1 MRLAGRLRLGF
12 YPLPLRE
19 AERIRRFLAFPDK
32 ECCALD
38 PCAGDSAAFSEI
50 TSDRNIL
57 RYGVELDSGRAAQSR
72 AKGIDLIHGNCFDV
86 QCQVESFSLIY
97 LNPPYD
103 FEISEEKSQRMEK
116 LFLEHVYRWL
126 KPSGILVLVV
136 PVKRIADCTVLLSRH
151 FRDIRVYR
159 LTEPE
164 SARYKQVVL
173 FGIRRT
179 RQERDRLRDSE
190 IIQAQLWLASLDAKP
205 EELPP
210 LPSEADRM
218 YAPPPGAPVRMVHRG
233 LPLDEIED
241 LLPKS
246 SAYRQ
251 ASAVLFAHQL
261 DIAGRPLTPLHG
273 GHVGLLCTAGM
284 LNGIFGEGETRHI
297 AHWQSVK
304 LVDRSEEE
312 EDGKTIIREKERF
325 SNELTLVFS
334 TGEIGV
340 LK

>member
-1 MRLAGRLRLGF
+1 MRIAARTKLGF
-12 YPLPLRE
+12 YPLPFPE
-19 AERIRRFLAFPDK
+19 AERLRRLLAFSDK
-32 ECCALD
+32 QCCALD
-38 PCAGDSAAFSEI
+38 PCVGDGVAFAEI
-50 TSDRNIL
+50 ASGGTVLS
-57 RYGVELDSGRAAQSR
+57 YGVELDAGRAEQAR
-72 AKGIDLIHGNCFDV
+72 TKGIDVIHGNCFDV
-86 QCQVESFSLIY
+86 QCPVESFSLIY

-126 KPSGILVLVV
+126 KPLGVLVLVV
-136 PVKRIADCTVLLSRH
+136 PAKRIADCPVVLSRH
-151 FRDIRVYR
+151 FREIRVYR

-164 SARYKQVVL
+164 SVRYQQVVVL
-173 FGIRRT
+173 GLRRT
-179 RQERDRLRDSE
+179 RQERDRLRDNE
-190 IIQAQLWLASLDAKP
+190 IIQSQSWLASLERKLEA
-205 EELPP
+205 LPA
-210 LPSEADRM
+210 LPMEPDHA
-218 YAPPPGAPVRMVHRG
+218 YAVPPGASVHMVYRG

-251 ASAVLFAHQL
+251 ASALIFTQQL
-261 DIAGRPLTPLHG
+261 DAAGRPLTPLHG

-284 LNGIFGEGETRHI
+284 LNGIFGEGKTRHI

-304 LVDRSEEE
+304 LVDKSEEE
-312 EDGKTIIREKERF
+312 EDGKTVIREKERF
-325 SNELTLVFS
+325 SNELTLVFC

>member
-1 MRLAGRLRLGF
+1 MRIAARTKLGF
-12 YPLPLRE
+12 YPLPLPE
-19 AERIRRFLAFPDK
+19 AKRIRRFLALPDK
-32 ECCALD
+32 QCCALD
-38 PCAGDSAAFSEI
+38 PCVGDGGAFAEI
-50 TSDRNIL
+50 TSGEKVL
-57 RYGVELDSGRAAQSR
+57 RYGVELDAGRTEQARS
-72 AKGIDLIHGNCFDV
+72 KGIDVIHGNCFDV
-86 QCQVESFSLIY
+86 QCPVESFPLIY

-126 KPSGILVLVV
+126 KLLGVLVLVV
-136 PVKRIADCTVLLSRH
+136 PAKRIADCAAVLSRN
-151 FRDIRVYR
+151 FRDIRIYR

-164 SARYKQVVL
+164 SVRYQQVVVL
-173 FGIRRT
+173 GIRRT
-179 RQERDRLRDSE
+179 RQERDRLRDNE
-190 IIQAQLWLASLDAKP
+190 IIQSQLWLESLERKL

-210 LPSEADRM
+210 LPAEPDHA
-218 YAPPPGAPVRMVHRG
+218 YAVPAGAPARMVHRG
-233 LPLDEIED
+233 LPLDKLED

-251 ASAVLFAHQL
+251 ASAVIFAQQS
-261 DIAGRPLTPLHG
+261 DVAGRPLTPLHG

-304 LVDRSEEE
+304 LVDKTEEE
-312 EDGKTIIREKERF
+312 EDGKTVIRERERF

-334 TGEIGV
+334 SGDIAI

>member
-1 MRLAGRLRLGF
+1 VRLAARSRLGF
-12 YPLPLRE
+12 YPLPLPE
-19 AERIRRFLAFPDK
+19 AERIRRFLVPEK
-32 ECCALD
+32 QCCALD
-38 PCAGDSAAFSEI
+38 PCVGDGVAFAEI
-50 TSDRNIL
+50 TSDKEVL
-57 RYGVELDSGRAAQSR
+57 RYGIELDAGRTEQAR
-72 AKGIDLIHGNCFDV
+72 AKAIYAIHGNCFDV
-86 QCQVESFSLIY
+86 QCPVESFSLIY

-103 FEISEEKSQRMEK
+103 FEISEERSQRMEK

-126 KPSGILVLVV
+126 KPHGILVLVV
-136 PVKRIADCTVLLSRH
+136 PAKRIVDCAVLLSRN
-151 FRDIRVYR
+151 FRDVRVYR

-164 SARYKQVVL
+164 SVRCKQVVAM
-173 FGIRRT
+173 GVRRT

-190 IIQAQLWLASLDAKP
+190 IIQAQQWLGSLARNLEK
-205 EELPP
+205 
-210 LPSEADRM
+210 LPSMPLEPDDT
-218 YAPPPGAPVRMVHRG
+218 YVVPPSVPVRMVHRG

-251 ASAVLFAHQL
+251 AAAVIFAQQA
-261 DIAGRPLTPLHG
+261 DVTGRPLTPLHG

-284 LNGIFGEGETRHI
+284 LNGIFGEGESRHI

-304 LVDRSEEE
+304 LADKTEEE

-325 SNELTLVFS
+325 SNELTLVFA
-334 TGEIGV
+334 TGEIAV